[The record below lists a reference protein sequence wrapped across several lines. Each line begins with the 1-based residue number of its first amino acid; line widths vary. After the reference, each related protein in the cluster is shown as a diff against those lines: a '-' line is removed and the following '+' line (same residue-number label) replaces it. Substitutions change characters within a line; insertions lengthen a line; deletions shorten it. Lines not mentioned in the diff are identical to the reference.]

1 MSIGGN
7 IRALRKRQGLT
18 QKELGDRCGMA
29 DSAVRHYESDRGNP
43 TQETLQRI
51 AAALEVSVSDLLG
64 QEEKPQ
70 RVRPWGLF
78 LQEKLASVGC
88 SLGAYEEDA
97 YIWINYPD
105 GTLEVTEAD
114 LKELDASTD
123 LFLRFQLHELRE
135 KRKKDFRPSRKR
147 PSTAGQDGP
156 QAPAPAPGD
165 TDTPAAGTPTEGPS
179 EGK

>member
-1 MSIGGN
+1 
-7 IRALRKRQGLT
+7 
-18 QKELGDRCGMA
+18 MA
-29 DSAVRHYESDRGNP
+29 DSAIRRYESDRGNP

-51 AAALEVSVSDLLG
+51 AAALKVSVLDLLE

-70 RVRPWGLF
+70 RVRPWGVF

-114 LKELDASTD
+114 LKELDTSTD
-123 LFLRFQLHELRE
+123 LFLRFQLQELRE
-135 KRKKDFRPSRKR
+135 KHKKDFRPNRKH

-156 QAPAPAPGD
+156 QAASPAPGD
-165 TDTPAAGTPTEGPS
+165 TDTPAAETPTEGPS

>member
-1 MSIGGN
+1 MKNQIREVRKAAKITQEELAKVIG
-7 IRALRKRQGLT
+7 ITHATLSR
-18 QKELGDRCGMA
+18 
-29 DSAVRHYESDRGNP
+29 YESGAIDPP
-43 TQETLQRI
+43 TSQLQAI
-51 AAALEVSVSDLLG
+51 AAALKVSVSDLLG

-70 RVRPWGLF
+70 RVRPWGVF

-123 LFLRFQLHELRE
+123 SFLRFQLHELRE
-135 KRKKDFRPSRKR
+135 KRKQDFRPNRKR
-147 PSTAGQDGP
+147 PSAVGQDGP
-156 QAPAPAPGD
+156 VGVSPAPGD
-165 TDTPAAGTPTEGPS
+165 TDTSAAETPTEGPP